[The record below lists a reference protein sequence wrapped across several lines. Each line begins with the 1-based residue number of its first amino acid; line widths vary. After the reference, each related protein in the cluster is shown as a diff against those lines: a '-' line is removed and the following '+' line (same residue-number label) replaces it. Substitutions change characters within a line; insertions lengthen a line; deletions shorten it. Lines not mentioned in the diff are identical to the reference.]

1 VLNEPIEPE
10 DSADENDSSLLAWLE
25 SRPSRKQCSL
35 DLREF
40 YPDTVTFSQF
50 QRIFKDQIDPILKT
64 LHLPSLFSTM
74 TAALVTP
81 GSVAKSAEAVLL
93 CFCLATVST
102 MSQDQCQA
110 VLKQDRASVVR
121 KYKKVATQA
130 LTNAGFVQYPDLTNL
145 QAFSLYLV
153 CFNNVVHVLQI

>member
-1 VLNEPIEPE
+1 MEPA
-10 DSADENDSSLLAWLE
+10 DSTDENDSFLLALLE
-25 SRPSRKQCSL
+25 GRPSRKQCSL
-35 DLREF
+35 NLREF
-40 YPDTVTFSQF
+40 YPNTATFSQF
-50 QRIFKDQIDPILKT
+50 QRIFTDQIDPMLKM

-74 TAALVTP
+74 TTALANP
-81 GSVAKSAEAVLL
+81 GGVPKSVEAVLL
-93 CFCLATVST
+93 CFCFATVST

-130 LTNAGFVQYPDLTNL
+130 LTNAEFVQYPDLTSL
-145 QAFSLYLV
+145 QALSLYLV

>member
-1 VLNEPIEPE
+1 MAGKL
-10 DSADENDSSLLAWLE
+10 SQSQAM
-25 SRPSRKQCSL
+25 L

-40 YPDTVTFSQF
+40 YPDTATFSQF
-50 QRIFKDQIDPILKT
+50 QRIFTDQIHPMLKM

-74 TAALVTP
+74 TTALANP
-81 GSVAKSAEAVLL
+81 GSVPKSVEAVLL

-102 MSQDQCQA
+102 MSLDQCQG

-121 KYKKVATQA
+121 EYKKVATQA
-130 LTNAGFVQYPDLTNL
+130 LTNAEFVQYPDLTNL